1 MKLNLRKLF
10 AALAILMLLMALA
23 FTATAQVTPL
33 ATARIYP
40 LTNAT
45 TFKLS
50 TGSTNMATAALTL
63 INSAPFPLKPGRGFA
78 YQLSFVGTNANAN
91 AVTPFWQVATP
102 YYSNS
107 VLVTNWSTYIPGQGC
122 IANGTT
128 VVNFYTN
135 QPPIT
140 VDNAVLCRLAVVSN
154 AHNASTLLDP
164 TNTFAFITAP

>member
-1 MKLNLRKLF
+1 MKTIHRKLF
-10 AALAILMLLMALA
+10 AVFAVVALT
-23 FTATAQVTPL
+23 FTAAAQVTPL
-33 ATARIYP
+33 TAARIYP

-78 YQLSFVGTNANAN
+78 YQLSFVGTNANVN

-135 QPPIT
+135 QHWIS

-154 AHNASTLLDP
+154 AHSASTLLDP
-164 TNTFAFITAP
+164 TNTFAFITSP